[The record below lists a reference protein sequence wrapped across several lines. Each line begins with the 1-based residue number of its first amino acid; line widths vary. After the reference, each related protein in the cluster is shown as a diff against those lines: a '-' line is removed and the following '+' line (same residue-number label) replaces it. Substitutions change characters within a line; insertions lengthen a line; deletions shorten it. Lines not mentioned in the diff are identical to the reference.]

1 MKKIL
6 AFSGS
11 NSGTS
16 INQQLVHFVAS
27 KINLVDVEVIELR
40 NFDVPMFSED
50 TEKANGIP
58 HNANYIFEKIQEAD
72 GLIVSV
78 NEHNS
83 APSAFFKNYFD
94 WISRIN
100 SKFLAGKNV
109 LLMSTSPGER
119 GGLSA
124 LEFVR
129 DHYFLRFGAEIT
141 ESFSFPSF
149 HKNFDNEKNSVK
161 DEILAIGLDDL
172 VSNFE
177 QNFVD

>member
-11 NSGTS
+11 NSKVS
-16 INQQLVHFVAS
+16 INQQLVEFIAG
-27 KINLVDVEVIELR
+27 KIHMVNVEVIELR
-40 NFDVPMFSED
+40 NFEVPIYSQDE
-50 TEKANGIP
+50 EESNGIP
-58 HNANYIFEKIQEAD
+58 KNAKLIFNKIQEAD
-72 GLIVSV
+72 GIIVSV

-94 WISRIN
+94 WVSRIN

-129 DHYFLRFGAEIT
+129 DHYFFRFGATIT
-141 ESFSFPSF
+141 NSFSFPSF
-149 HKNFDNEKNSVK
+149 HKNFDMEKNSVK
-161 DEILAIGLDDL
+161 DEILAIGIDDL